1 VAAPRAVLFDFAG
14 TLFAPRDPAERVADA
29 AEQLGVGLDDRDAR
43 DLAES
48 YARAGLPGGPY
59 PASIPG
65 ELESLYAERDLG
77 PEQHRAAYV
86 ALLSTVPGPSDGFAE
101 ALYQQALRPEGWV
114 PYLDTLAVLRALW
127 RARVRVGLISNVG
140 FDLRAILV
148 GHGVRPLAERATLS
162 FEHGLTK
169 PDPALFALALT
180 CVGATAAQTLM
191 VGDHPV
197 ADGSAAN
204 MGIRTLLL
212 PMSPA
217 GSVHGLAHV
226 LDLVRGERDS
236 VLRPVDDLR
245 GT

>member
-1 VAAPRAVLFDFAG
+1 
-14 TLFAPRDPAERVADA
+14 LFAPRDPAERVADA

-86 ALLSTVPGPSDGFAE
+86 ALL
-101 ALYQQALRPEGWV
+101 PEGWV